1 MWLDQLQILF
11 YKTTFEMR
19 TRINLLNLFYNNII
33 ERICISFFV
42 VASTV
47 ILFVQCIFFIFGD
60 DLFEKVTFLLL
71 FLRLFD
77 GGKYFY
83 VNVVVFLLTVAYVE
97 A

>member
-77 GGKYFY
+77 GGKYIY
-83 VNVVVFLLTVAYVE
+83 VNAVVFLLTVAYVE